1 VPFRTSQPHLRPLTA
16 AARADYGAAMSGLR
30 VLVVDDEQPALDE
43 LAFLLGRDER
53 VASVRTAGSGAEAL
67 RVLEQEPVDA
77 IFLDVAMP
85 GLSGLD
91 LARVLARFRTQPPIV
106 FVTAHED
113 HAVDAFELH
122 AVDYLLKPV
131 RDKRLTEAVRRVVD
145 AAGATGEEAEEADD
159 ETIAVELGG
168 VTRFVNRSDIRYVE
182 AQGDYARLHTREGSH
197 LVRIPLNALEERW
210 KDAGFLRIHR
220 SLLVSIDHI
229 GEVRSEQGRYFVVID
244 GTALQV
250 SRRHS
255 RQLRD
260 VLVRRARLAKP

>member
-1 VPFRTSQPHLRPLTA
+1 
-16 AARADYGAAMSGLR
+16 MSGLR

-53 VASVRTAGSGAEAL
+53 VSSVRTAGSGAEAL

-91 LARVLARFRTQPPIV
+91 LARVLARFRSQPPIV
-106 FVTAHED
+106 FVTAHDD

-131 RDKRLTEAVRRVVD
+131 RDKRLTEAVRRVID
-145 AAGATGEEAEEADD
+145 ATGATGAAGEDAEVADD
-159 ETIAVELGG
+159 ETMAVELGG
-168 VTRFVNRSDIRYVE
+168 VTKFVNRSDIRYVQ
-182 AQGDYARLHTREGSH
+182 AHGDYARLHTREGSH
-197 LVRIPLNALEERW
+197 LVRIPLHTLEERW
-210 KDAGFLRIHR
+210 KEAGFLRIHR
-220 SLLVSIDHI
+220 SLLVSVDHI
-229 GEVRSEQGRYFVVID
+229 DEVRSEQGRYFVVVD
-244 GTALQV
+244 TAVLQV

-255 RQLRD
+255 RHLRD